1 MLPTSNAEEQN
12 KKAAEGGDEQEKN
25 TKKKKLP
32 WEPWEKSRA
41 KQWLKTWF
49 KDGSIPLE
57 YSKTEGG
64 LGPRKYWDDLCAGH
78 PDFGGAAG
86 MEYNDAFTRRLG
98 SVKKDFE
105 KKAKRATL
113 DQASFDNYRLNHP
126 EEALNHRGEPRWE
139 GSLAQAQLKKDVEE
153 KYHLGKKPKELW
165 EDKGEDRKSYKDYP
179 LKVFRDHI
187 YQEIRLKKWQH
198 YTIQERMKKGLVLD
212 KDDGDIDDAD
222 GVEIDDEALEVVDD
236 DGRLLDAF
244 CKY

>member
-1 MLPTSNAEEQN
+1 
-12 KKAAEGGDEQEKN
+12 
-25 TKKKKLP
+25 
-32 WEPWEKSRA
+32 
-41 KQWLKTWF
+41 
-49 KDGSIPLE
+49 
-57 YSKTEGG
+57 
-64 LGPRKYWDDLCAGH
+64 
-78 PDFGGAAG
+78 
-86 MEYNDAFTRRLG
+86 
-98 SVKKDFE
+98 
-105 KKAKRATL
+105 
-113 DQASFDNYRLNHP
+113 
-126 EEALNHRGEPRWE
+126 
-139 GSLAQAQLKKDVEE
+139 VEE